1 MSSGTCGISL
11 LFSVSL
17 IIVKVMAAPSPG
29 CEAGLPEVPHP
40 GRHHRFEVVVADPGM
55 GEVMRSYVLHL
66 PAHYNTHNTDPT
78 PLMIVGDFIHVETI
92 KIATQDY
99 HGWTGTAH
107 DQMVNMPWRDLADTH
122 TDPFILVTMEGMNDV
137 DRGHWNSWNVSESE
151 VMYGQTVSEI

>member
-1 MSSGTCGISL
+1 M
-11 LFSVSL
+11 SL

-78 PLMIVGDFIHVETI
+78 PLMIVGDFIHVEMS
-92 KIATQDY
+92 TQLKLRLRI
-99 HGWTGTAH
+99 TTA
-107 DQMVNMPWRDLADTH
+107 
-122 TDPFILVTMEGMNDV
+122 
-137 DRGHWNSWNVSESE
+137 
-151 VMYGQTVSEI
+151 GQGRPTTRW